1 MRLAVAGMIII
12 KSFVMSINFEEFAEE
27 YCLALEWGE
36 LTYIIN
42 DGVNLEDLKDLLHSE
57 FPEEQFSEFDLNEL
71 NDHIVE
77 YAKSTLD
84 GYKQD
89 AAQELR
95 NTIDNVLG
103 YECSVLEDHELA
115 AIFAEYVTAYLKS
128 DF

>member
-1 MRLAVAGMIII
+1 
-12 KSFVMSINFEEFAEE
+12 MSINPEEFAEE

-57 FPEEQFSEFDLNEL
+57 FPEEQFSESALNEL
-71 NDHIVE
+71 NNHIVE

-95 NTIDNVLG
+95 DTIDNAIS

-115 AIFAEYVTAYLKS
+115 AIFAEYVTTYLKS

>member
-1 MRLAVAGMIII
+1 
-12 KSFVMSINFEEFAEE
+12 MSINPEEFAEE

-57 FPEEQFSEFDLNEL
+57 FPEEQFSESDLNEL
-71 NDHIVE
+71 NDYIVE

-95 NTIDNVLG
+95 DTIDNIVD

-115 AIFAEYVTAYLKS
+115 AIFAEYVTTYLKS